1 MNSFSTK
8 EQRLLGFSGPEGF
21 GQPREEPKA
30 EKKEVNP
37 LYAQVGENREE
48 KHRATY
54 DSIKDR
60 TEHYKQE
67 IDKLSLL
74 LQGAIESSGPKKISR
89 AEATDATLTER
100 NDETDPELEEAFGI
114 LTELGELRQN
124 AVQENFVKFED
135 LERTYSKIEEVIRT
149 LEAKTEKNG
158 ASFDANYDER
168 MAAKRLAE
176 FLTNGAQTTNLN
188 IYNNEKFENVRKSA
202 SEYRLRL
209 PIDAE
214 IQGIAHTNEG
224 RASNGV
230 HYITIQQNDLDAFMA
245 DTPEK
250 NMTINIQGKDC
261 PAVVRRNDA
270 AGNVKITMEKN
281 SFVSAL
287 DQKSADEAALKPK
300 PIEPAPLS
308 SPKEAPTLEPMQQP
322 IEVAPVETAPKPP
335 AATSVKPRAATFTQE
350 DRMKQTVAPSQA
362 ATPERERPK
371 EPASRQPAEAKITPK
386 KVEPAP
392 QEKSVPPSQ
401 VKPIMKPL
409 RKAEPKVMDV
419 KAKPLNEQPS
429 ERKVEP
435 QKIDVK
441 VKEQPPKQAAT
452 APKAAQVLPV
462 PNVPK
467 DVGRAKF
474 AMKDEEKPAVKPVRE
489 DAAAKA
495 PAVQPKRN
503 PERKPAAK
511 NVRENNNAITLDSFA
526 KEIAKDPQANQWF
539 AELQVLMNIPTMT
552 IPNTVF
558 EEMDALARKIGKD
571 KLNAT
576 DADFKRLAPKNRKE
590 LLAFI
595 DKVVEAGRELPGGQ
609 DGPRPPAE
617 TREELNAERVRNASK
632 VLKNPKATVEEKVD
646 AGAEI
651 VAAGADMLTDLAAG
665 RGKERLD
672 GQEAKKED

>member
-287 DQKSADEAALKPK
+287 EQKSEGQAATIPK
-300 PIEPAPLS
+300 AIETAPLS
-308 SPKEAPTLEPMQQP
+308 
-322 IEVAPVETAPKPP
+322 
-335 AATSVKPRAATFTQE
+335 
-350 DRMKQTVAPSQA
+350 
-362 ATPERERPK
+362 
-371 EPASRQPAEAKITPK
+371 
-386 KVEPAP
+386 
-392 QEKSVPPSQ
+392 
-401 VKPIMKPL
+401 
-409 RKAEPKVMDV
+409 
-419 KAKPLNEQPS
+419 
-429 ERKVEP
+429 
-435 QKIDVK
+435 
-441 VKEQPPKQAAT
+441 
-452 APKAAQVLPV
+452 
-462 PNVPK
+462 
-467 DVGRAKF
+467 
-474 AMKDEEKPAVKPVRE
+474 
-489 DAAAKA
+489 
-495 PAVQPKRN
+495 
-503 PERKPAAK
+503 
-511 NVRENNNAITLDSFA
+511 
-526 KEIAKDPQANQWF
+526 
-539 AELQVLMNIPTMT
+539 
-552 IPNTVF
+552 
-558 EEMDALARKIGKD
+558 
-571 KLNAT
+571 
-576 DADFKRLAPKNRKE
+576 
-590 LLAFI
+590 
-595 DKVVEAGRELPGGQ
+595 
-609 DGPRPPAE
+609 
-617 TREELNAERVRNASK
+617 
-632 VLKNPKATVEEKVD
+632 
-646 AGAEI
+646 
-651 VAAGADMLTDLAAG
+651 
-665 RGKERLD
+665 
-672 GQEAKKED
+672 